1 MSVTQVMQGVD
12 IPGYRILRGLG
23 EGGMASVFL
32 AMQESLDREVA
43 LKVMSPSLAANTEFA
58 ERFLKEGRLA
68 AKLSHPNLVT
78 VYDIGQHGGV
88 YYLAQEFIPGGTL
101 RERMLRS
108 MTVAETLD
116 VMRDVALGL
125 AYAHEKGVVH
135 RDVKPANVL
144 FRANGTAVLADFGI
158 AKAMNSNTMATQAG
172 NSIGTPH
179 YMSPEQAR
187 AEKVD
192 GRSDLYSLGAMMFE
206 LLTGAPPF
214 DSSDPYT
221 IALMHVTHPIPKLP
235 APLNWLQPLLDKLM
249 AKLPDQRFPT
259 GDEFVVACEKLIA
272 TAPEARA
279 MREAMA
285 TRKRTATR
293 AAVRPADDAEPTQ
306 RGVAIAQGAAAAAAS
321 SPSQPKPWL
330 WAVLGGGALVVA
342 VVVWSMFARRP
353 HDAAVASTPDASV
366 VVADADVSPPAD
378 DAAAPIADEPPPIL
392 VEGDVGSLLAK
403 AKEYTATG
411 LLENGRRL
419 TSQFGPAGD
428 NAVDIY
434 RQVLALDPQNDQAR
448 EGLRRIADYFES
460 KAKQVLDSGRANAD
474 VTCNV
479 ILENALMAEPER
491 ESVLR
496 LLANECKIQLP

>member
-1 MSVTQVMQGVD
+1 MSVTQAMQSVD
-12 IPGYRILRGLG
+12 IPGYRLLRSLG
-23 EGGMASVFL
+23 EGGMASVYL

-78 VYDIGQHGGV
+78 VYDIGQHGGI

-101 RERMLRS
+101 RERMLRTMS
-108 MTVAETLD
+108 VAETLD

-125 AYAHEKGVVH
+125 AFAHEKGVVH

-144 FRANGTAVLADFGI
+144 FRANGNAVLADFGI

-235 APLNWLQPLLDKLM
+235 APVSWLQPLLDKLM
-249 AKLPDQRFPT
+249 AKLPDQRFRT

-272 TAPEARA
+272 TAPEAKA

-293 AAVRPADDAEPTQ
+293 AAVRSGEDAEATRRGLAITQ
-306 RGVAIAQGAAAAAAS
+306 DTAAGAS
-321 SPSQPKPWL
+321 SPSPPRPWL
-330 WAVLGGGALVVA
+330 WAVFGGGVLVIA
-342 VVVWSMFARRP
+342 VMAWSMFGRRASDAGVTP
-353 HDAAVASTPDASV
+353 AAHDSA
-366 VVADADVSPPAD
+366 VVADANIDAD
-378 DAAAPIADEPPPIL
+378 AVVPTADAPTPIM

-434 RQVLALDPQNDQAR
+434 RRVLALDPENDQAR

-479 ILENALMAEPER
+479 ILENALMADPER
-491 ESVLR
+491 ESVLK

>member
-43 LKVMSPSLAANTEFA
+43 LKVMAPSLAANTEFA

-108 MTVAETLD
+108 MSVAETLD

-206 LLTGAPPF
+206 LLTGAPPL

-221 IALMHVTHPIPKLP
+221 IALMHVTPPIPKLP
-235 APLNWLQPLLDKLM
+235 APVSWLQPLLDKLM
-249 AKLPDQRFPT
+249 AKLPDQRFLT

-272 TAPEARA
+272 TAPEAKA

-306 RGVAIAQGAAAAAAS
+306 RGVAIAQGAAVAAS
-321 SPSQPKPWL
+321 SPPPPRPWL
-330 WAVLGGGALVVA
+330 WAVLGGSALVVA
-342 VVVWSMFARRP
+342 VVAWSMFGRKSGDVVVTATDQP
-353 HDAAVASTPDASV
+353 A
-366 VVADADVSPPAD
+366 VVADTDVSPPAD
-378 DAAAPIADEPPPIL
+378 DAAPLVADEPPPIII
-392 VEGDVGSLLAK
+392 EGNVGSLLTK
-403 AKEYTATG
+403 AREYTATG

-491 ESVLR
+491 ESVLK

>member
-12 IPGYRILRGLG
+12 IPGYRILRSLG

-43 LKVMSPSLAANTEFA
+43 LKVMAPSLAANTEFA

-101 RERMLRS
+101 RERMMRS
-108 MTVAETLD
+108 MSVAETLD

-235 APLNWLQPLLDKLM
+235 APVSWLQPLLDKLM

-272 TAPEARA
+272 TAPEAKA

-306 RGVAIAQGAAAAAAS
+306 RGVAIAQGAVAS
-321 SPSQPKPWL
+321 SAPPSPPKPWL

-342 VVVWSMFARRP
+342 VVAWSMFGRP
-353 HDAAVASTPDASV
+353 SSDATVTTTDTPE

-378 DAAAPIADEPPPIL
+378 DALPQVADEPPPIII
-392 VEGDVGSLLAK
+392 EGDVGSLLAK

-491 ESVLR
+491 ESVLK